1 MPKWK
6 YLILILFALGILL
19 SGFTIAELLSFRES
33 TERIVRV
40 NNGDSARTI
49 GAKLQKA
56 GIINSATAFRTLT
69 KLRKA
74 DKDLKPGTYIFGGR
88 TNLWQTV
95 SKLRDGSSQN
105 IRITFPEGLSLH
117 KTLQRIEASRLADY
131 QSLYAAAT
139 DTSTVRKLTGLKLA
153 SLEGFLYPETYL
165 FPISSSPDSILSIMS
180 QEFFRRL
187 QRQKIV
193 IDNPEAFYRSLILAS
208 IVEKEAGRAEE
219 REIIAGVF
227 RNRMRLA
234 MPLQSCPTVDYVLEK
249 RGIRRE
255 VLRNADTSIPSPY
268 NTYMNQG
275 LPPTPICN
283 PRIESIV
290 AALNPAKHS
299 YLYFFS
305 NRQGQNVFSKS
316 YEEHQRLQRSMK
328 L

>member
-49 GAKLQKA
+49 GTKLQKA

-187 QRQKIV
+187 RRQKIV
-193 IDNPEAFYRSLILAS
+193 IEDSEAFYRSLILAS

-305 NRQGQNVFSKS
+305 NRQGQNVFSKN
-316 YEEHQRLQRSMK
+316 YEEHQRLQRSLK